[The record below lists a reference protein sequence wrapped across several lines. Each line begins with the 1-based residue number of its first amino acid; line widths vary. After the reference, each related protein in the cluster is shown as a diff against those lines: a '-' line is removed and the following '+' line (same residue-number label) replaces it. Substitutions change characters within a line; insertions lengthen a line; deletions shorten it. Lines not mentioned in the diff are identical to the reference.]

1 MAMTSTPPQSKQL
14 MDVIKITARD
24 LFYEAIAPFKEA
36 YDNFRDDHVWF
47 RHVIRSSG
55 VLEEFKCFK
64 NAHF

>member
-1 MAMTSTPPQSKQL
+1 

-47 RHVIRSSG
+47 RRVIRSSG